1 LNFYVEFDYRL
12 NELYGRIT
20 DFIMARDLEKD
31 DMITELKSGRNIN
44 VNPHMNNNV
53 NNIKNNNPNV
63 NQNINPHINQNPHIN
78 PNIKGK

>member
-1 LNFYVEFDYRL
+1 
-12 NELYGRIT
+12 
-20 DFIMARDLEKD
+20 MARDLEKD

-63 NQNINPHINQNPHIN
+63 NQSDLNNAISKLNKAKQIVVQV
-78 PNIKGK
+78 KSQAAK